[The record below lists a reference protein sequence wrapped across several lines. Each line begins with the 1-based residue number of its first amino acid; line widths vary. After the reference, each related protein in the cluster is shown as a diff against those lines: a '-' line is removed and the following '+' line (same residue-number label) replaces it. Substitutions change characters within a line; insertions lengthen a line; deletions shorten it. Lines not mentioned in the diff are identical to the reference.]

1 VEVVLEE
8 PEPDT
13 DAVPAGRLFRCRRCP
28 FRFSAAGGVET
39 RLPLGVAAPFRLL
52 PRAPKHRGE
61 VEWLRCRGAA
71 SNDEGEEQAD
81 DAWPPALDECWCS
94 WSAVA
99 DALSAMQESNHAK
112 VRWKICI
119 ARARVRRSW
128 GRRRSRR
135 GLSLWTRWHGPMY
148 THGNRLQRHTARGH
162 YGCTRASSRKCHAIR
177 PSPKSVANFLCDLL
191 LLPYLVLHLLRFF
204 LQNYLN

>member
-1 VEVVLEE
+1 VEAVLEE

-81 DAWPPALDECWCS
+81 DAWPPTLDECWCS
-94 WSAVA
+94 W
-99 DALSAMQESNHAK
+99 
-112 VRWKICI
+112 
-119 ARARVRRSW
+119 
-128 GRRRSRR
+128 
-135 GLSLWTRWHGPMY
+135 
-148 THGNRLQRHTARGH
+148 
-162 YGCTRASSRKCHAIR
+162 
-177 PSPKSVANFLCDLL
+177 
-191 LLPYLVLHLLRFF
+191 
-204 LQNYLN
+204 